1 MNGKDPFDYDKV
13 KPRGKF
19 VFYLREGTKTD
30 IDDQRKQIIT
40 AFNPKLKPNQIIKE
54 YIEPRSSNPYE
65 MPKLELAIKYA
76 VRKKANVIA
85 AKLGSR
91 INNLKFVALM
101 LEAYTQ
107 HGLRFASIDV
117 RGAHWVDIQLMGKL
131 MALHRQKVSINTKKA
146 MAKLKK
152 QGVKFGNPKLAEATK
167 KASEDHTRRANA
179 FAVSMRPV
187 VKKIQKSGAETYQD
201 IANDLNSRGI
211 KSRYGRTWHPSN
223 VRNLVLKIDQI
234 KQAKI
239 LVKNS

>member
-13 KPRGKF
+13 KTRGKF
-19 VFYLREGTKTD
+19 VFYLRDGTRTD

-40 AFNPKLKPNQIIKE
+40 AFNPKLKPKQIIKE
-54 YIEPRSSNPYE
+54 YIEPRSSNPYQ

-91 INNLKFVALM
+91 INNLKFVAIM
-101 LEAYTQ
+101 LEAYTR
-107 HGLRFASIDV
+107 HGLRFAAIDV
-117 RGAHWVDIQLMGKL
+117 KGAHWVDIQLMGKVV
-131 MALHRQKVSINTKKA
+131 ALHRQKVSVNTKKA

-152 QGVKFGNPKLAEATK
+152 QGIKFGSPKLAEATK
-167 KASEDHTRRANA
+167 KASLDHTRRANE

-187 VKKIQKSGAETYQD
+187 VKKIQKGGAETYQD
-201 IANDLNSRGI
+201 IANNLNNQGF

-223 VRNLVLKIDQI
+223 VRNLVLKIAEL
-234 KQAKI
+234 KQTQKLI
-239 LVKNS
+239 KNS

>member
-30 IDDQRKQIIT
+30 IDDQRNQIIT
-40 AFNPKLKPNQIIKE
+40 AFDPKLKPSQIIKE

-101 LEAYTQ
+101 LEAYTSMAYDLPRLMSEVRI
-107 HGLRFASIDV
+107 GWTYNSWVSSWPYIVKRF
-117 RGAHWVDIQLMGKL
+117 Q
-131 MALHRQKVSINTKKA
+131 
-146 MAKLKK
+146 
-152 QGVKFGNPKLAEATK
+152 
-167 KASEDHTRRANA
+167 
-179 FAVSMRPV
+179 
-187 VKKIQKSGAETYQD
+187 
-201 IANDLNSRGI
+201 
-211 KSRYGRTWHPSN
+211 
-223 VRNLVLKIDQI
+223 
-234 KQAKI
+234 
-239 LVKNS
+239 